1 LISAAPTVIPY
12 KERAC
17 LSVGEPWSHT
27 EPVSRIEISS
37 QAANTY
43 SKAESDDYGSIKGR
57 ASAHSK
63 SDTPSIF

>member
-1 LISAAPTVIPY
+1 MASSGDPGKRDLGGQVNEFA
-12 KERAC
+12 
-17 LSVGEPWSHT
+17 H
-27 EPVSRIEISS
+27 EISS

-43 SKAESDDYGSIKGR
+43 SKAESDDYGWIKGR